1 MSKICQ
7 VHQLQIPC
15 KPLGQGYFW
24 PKVVPIIPETCI
36 LEVMSKKS
44 GGGSDSQKCPYNH
57 WNFYSS
63 KLIT

>member
-24 PKVVPIIPETCI
+24 PKVVPIIPETYI

-57 WNFYSS
+57 
-63 KLIT
+63 